1 MQGLFLFY
9 ITKNGVYGIMEK
21 NNVALVTG
29 GTGGIGEEI
38 CRQLAASGCNVVA
51 NYFPADKDNAE
62 SWQAVQ
68 KAAGFDI
75 QIAPADVTDFDATGA
90 MIADIESNIG
100 PIDVL
105 VNCAGITR
113 DATIKNMDI
122 DAWKAVIETNLTSV
136 FNVTKPI
143 FLGMTSRGYGRIINI
158 SSVNGQRGQFGQPN
172 YSAAKAGVHG
182 FTMSAAYEGA
192 RKGVTVNTVAPGYVS
207 TPMTEAM
214 PENVLESIIA
224 GIPMGRMAQPA
235 EIASAVLWLANENTS
250 YVTGACIPVNGGLF
264 ISH

>member
-1 MQGLFLFY
+1 MG
-9 ITKNGVYGIMEK
+9 K

-38 CRQLAASGCNVVA
+38 CRQLAATGCKVVA
-51 NYFPADKDNAE
+51 NYFPADKENAE
-62 SWQAVQ
+62 SWQAAQ
-68 KAAGFDI
+68 KEAGFDI
-75 QIAPADVTDFDATGA
+75 ELAPCDVTDFDATGA
-90 MIADIESNIG
+90 MIADIQSNVG

-122 DAWKAVIETNLTSV
+122 DAWKAVIDTNLTSA
-136 FNVTKPI
+136 FNVTKPVL
-143 FLGMTSRGYGRIINI
+143 LGMTERGYGRIINI

-172 YSAAKAGVHG
+172 YSAAKAGIHG

-207 TPMTEAM
+207 TAMTEAM
-214 PENVLESIIA
+214 PENVLASIIG

-235 EIASAVLWLANENTS
+235 EIASAVLWLSSEDNS
-250 YVTGACIPVNGGLF
+250 YTTGACIPVNGGLF
-264 ISH
+264 VSH

>member
-1 MQGLFLFY
+1 MG
-9 ITKNGVYGIMEK
+9 K

-38 CRQLAASGCNVVA
+38 CRQLAATGCKVVA
-51 NYFPADKDNAE
+51 NYFPADKENAE
-62 SWQAVQ
+62 KWKTAQ
-68 KAAGFDI
+68 KEAGFDI
-75 QIAPADVTDFDATGA
+75 QIAPCDVTDFDATGA
-90 MIADIESNIG
+90 MIADIQSNIG

-122 DAWKAVIETNLTSV
+122 DAWKAVIDTNLTSA
-136 FNVTKPI
+136 FNVTKPVL
-143 FLGMTSRGYGRIINI
+143 LGMTERGYGRIINI

-172 YSAAKAGVHG
+172 YSAAKAGIHG

-207 TPMTEAM
+207 TAMTEAM
-214 PENVLESIIA
+214 PEKVLASIIG

-235 EIASAVLWLANENTS
+235 EIASAVLWLADENNS
-250 YVTGACIPVNGGLF
+250 YITGAVIPVNGGLF
-264 ISH
+264 ISA